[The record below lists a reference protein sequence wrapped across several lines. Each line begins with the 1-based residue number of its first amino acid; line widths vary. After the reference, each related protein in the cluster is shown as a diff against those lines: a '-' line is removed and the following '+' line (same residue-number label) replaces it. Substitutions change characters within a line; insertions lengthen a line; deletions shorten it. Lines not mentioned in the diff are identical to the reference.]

1 MIRQALID
9 LWQHW
14 IFRVAIFATI
24 FGAAPFYFLSLV
36 LANLSA
42 VLEDSSR

>member
-9 LWQHW
+9 LWQYW

-24 FGAAPFYFLSLV
+24 FGATPFYFLTLV
-36 LANLSA
+36 LANLTP
-42 VLEDSSR
+42 LPEDSSR